1 MEFTH
6 KGKRFDLS
14 KEDFVKAIKRAK
26 PTRIQKYSV
35 VIGGTEYPIW
45 QVVAAGTGRPV
56 IEFTSSTAYSLLQR
70 FGFDIQ
76 VEE

>member
-6 KGKRFDLS
+6 KGKRFDLA
-14 KEDFVKAIKRAK
+14 KDDFVKAIKGAK
-26 PTRIQKYSV
+26 AGRIQKYSV
-35 VIGGTEYPIW
+35 LIGGIEYPIR

-70 FGFDIQ
+70 LGFDIQ
-76 VEE
+76 IEA